1 MAGPLGK
8 LAFTLPFG
16 DARTSVE
23 LAKRAEQDWG
33 YEAIWM
39 AETAGPDS
47 FTLAGAILQATRT
60 LTLGTAIVPVYN
72 RTPAVLAMSA
82 GTLGQ
87 LAPGRFRLGLGS
99 SSHAIIGDWNGVPF
113 EVPFEAP
120 LSTVRDSVAII
131 RQALAGEK
139 TSYDGKRLRS
149 KGLRL
154 GCVPPEPVPIYLAG
168 LREKMLN
175 LAGEIGEGLIINF
188 QPVEAMAQILSA
200 YQAGAAAAGRDATG
214 DEVVSRFQFAVT
226 DDVPAA
232 RNIVRAGFGG
242 YLAQPVYNKFI
253 AWCGFE
259 EEARAIREGFARRD
273 RQAVGEA
280 IHDELIDRIVILG
293 NEDVCREKLA
303 GFVAAGVTTPVL
315 APLAARKED
324 AVRMLEAFAPARS
337 G

>member
-1 MAGPLGK
+1 MAGSLGK

-23 LAKRAEQDWG
+23 LAQRAEQDWG

-47 FTLAGAILQATRT
+47 FTLAGAILQATST

-113 EVPFEAP
+113 EAP
-120 LSTVRDSVAII
+120 VSTVRDSVAII

-175 LAGEIGEGLIINF
+175 LAGEVSEGLIINF
-188 QPVEAMAQILSA
+188 QPVEAMEQILSA
-200 YQAGAAAAGRDATG
+200 YRAGATAAGRDATG
-214 DEVVSRFQFAVT
+214 DEIVSRFQLAIT

-259 EEARAIREGFARRD
+259 DEARAIRDGFAKRD
-273 RQAVGEA
+273 REAVGKA

-293 NEDVCREKLA
+293 SVDECREKLA

-324 AVRMLEAFAPARS
+324 ALRMLEAFAPGRS